1 VLNVYTMEQ
10 VLAFEEAARRNV
22 AFETIEVATA
32 FRMASDQKGDAWKRY
47 VQHLEGRTKR
57 KERGK
62 EKATQVMT
70 REQAAMLR
78 RMSSRKAN

>member
-1 VLNVYTMEQ
+1 
-10 VLAFEEAARRNV
+10 
-22 AFETIEVATA
+22 
-32 FRMASDQKGDAWKRY
+32 MASDQKGDAWKRY

-57 KERGK
+57 SGREK